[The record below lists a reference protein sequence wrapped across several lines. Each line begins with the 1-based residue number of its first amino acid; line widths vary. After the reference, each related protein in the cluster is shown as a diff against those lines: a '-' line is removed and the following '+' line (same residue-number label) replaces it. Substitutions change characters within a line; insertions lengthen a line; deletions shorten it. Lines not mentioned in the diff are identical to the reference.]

1 MTSAILASLIAALS
15 LGFIEGLGR
24 FYPARST
31 WWRLR
36 RMRGRRGVRTIRER
50 LEDAAGGHT
59 ARRLAVVL
67 IGLVIGWIASASLL
81 DKRWYEVSL
90 DVTPYAI
97 VAAALL
103 RTPHILAGIAE
114 RMKVFERQAGEDPD
128 SEPEEEGGEGP
139 QAISL

>member
-1 MTSAILASLIAALS
+1 M
-15 LGFIEGLGR
+15 
-24 FYPARST
+24 
-31 WWRLR
+31 
-36 RMRGRRGVRTIRER
+36 RER
-50 LEDAAGGHT
+50 LEGAAGGRA

-81 DKRWYEVSL
+81 DKRWYEVAL

-103 RTPHILAGIAE
+103 RTPYILAGIAE

-128 SEPEEEGGEGP
+128 SEHEEEGGEGP

>member
-1 MTSAILASLIAALS
+1 M
-15 LGFIEGLGR
+15 
-24 FYPARST
+24 
-31 WWRLR
+31 
-36 RMRGRRGVRTIRER
+36 RER
-50 LEDAAGGHT
+50 LEGAAGGRA

-81 DKRWYEVSL
+81 DKRWYEVAL
-90 DVTPYAI
+90 DVVPYAI

-103 RTPHILAGIAE
+103 RAPYILACIAE